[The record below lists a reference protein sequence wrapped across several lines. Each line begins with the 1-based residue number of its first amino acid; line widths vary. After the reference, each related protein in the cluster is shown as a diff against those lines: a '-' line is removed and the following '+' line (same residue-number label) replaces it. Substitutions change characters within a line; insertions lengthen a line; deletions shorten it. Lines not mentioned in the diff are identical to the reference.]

1 FFTLGGHSLLATQL
15 VSRIRN
21 VFQVELPLRQLFSSP
36 TVAELA
42 EQLEKIQQ
50 DIQQIQA
57 PPLLPVSRAAP
68 LPLSFAQQRLWFV
81 DQLNPGNTAYLM
93 PAIWQL
99 SGALN
104 TGALESSVQALIQ
117 LHESLRTTFHISQQT
132 TSLVQAGQP
141 VQIIH
146 PAGTF
151 LLPLLDLSELP
162 PEKRENEAR
171 RLATQEVQRPCD
183 LVQGPLLRVTLLQ
196 LEAQEHLLLLT
207 LHHIIADGWSM
218 LVLQRDLTTL
228 YRAFSSGQPSPLR
241 PLPIQYADFSQWQ
254 RQWLR
259 DEVLETQLAYWW
271 RRLAGVPAL
280 KLPIDYS
287 RPAVQ
292 RFKGASHAFVLPQ
305 ELSSKLA
312 TLSRQEGAT
321 LFMTLLAAFQVL
333 LYRYTGQEDLVL
345 GTDSANR
352 NRAETEGIIGFFIN
366 LLVLRTDVSGKPS
379 FREVLHRVRETVLGA
394 YMHQE
399 T

>member
-1 FFTLGGHSLLATQL
+1 
-15 VSRIRN
+15 
-21 VFQVELPLRQLFSSP
+21 
-36 TVAELA
+36 
-42 EQLEKIQQ
+42 
-50 DIQQIQA
+50 
-57 PPLLPVSRAAP
+57 
-68 LPLSFAQQRLWFV
+68 
-81 DQLNPGNTAYLM
+81 
-93 PAIWQL
+93 
-99 SGALN
+99 
-104 TGALESSVQALIQ
+104 
-117 LHESLRTTFHISQQT
+117 
-132 TSLVQAGQP
+132 
-141 VQIIH
+141 
-146 PAGTF
+146 
-151 LLPLLDLSELP
+151 
-162 PEKRENEAR
+162 
-171 RLATQEVQRPCD
+171 RPCD
-183 LVQGPLLRVTLLQ
+183 LVQGPLLGVTLLQ

-254 RQWLR
+254 RHWLR

-399 T
+399 TPFELLVEKLAPSHTIGSTPLVQALFVMQNLPPLHQQEVAGRKEAKYLLTVTPRSLADEVSTAKFDLAVFGQKHEGQLRGTVDYNVDLFKAATIA